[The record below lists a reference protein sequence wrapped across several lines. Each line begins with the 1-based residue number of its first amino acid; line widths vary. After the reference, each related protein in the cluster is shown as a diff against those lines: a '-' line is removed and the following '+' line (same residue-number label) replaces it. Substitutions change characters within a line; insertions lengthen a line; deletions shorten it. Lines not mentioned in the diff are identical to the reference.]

1 MYLLIHLLCAVI
13 SILMQNNDSNY
24 LDIGLTIIYVI
35 TGPIGLVAKLFTK
48 II

>member
-35 TGPIGLVAKLFTK
+35 TGPFGLVAKLFTK